1 MAFKNL
7 RLLFMILLMAVVF
20 TGVIYLL
27 FKFHLLLGS
36 LATFLLIFAIT
47 VFLFKEMIEQK
58 YDLLSSLPKHG
69 QPVTPFQ
76 LMVFGKVL
84 WQYPPEGSY
93 IFEIEECIDKEV
105 VLDPS
110 SRSQSSPQNTTSVS
124 LDHGYEMELQL
135 FAGSRLGR
143 KSDRTEEEW
152 EALVGE
158 YLLLGNYEKQEVFCL
173 RHHIGSPRTF
183 RNYIRKY
190 KKKYGLK

>member
-1 MAFKNL
+1 MFKNL
-7 RLLFMILLMAVVF
+7 RLLFMIMLMAAVF
-20 TGVIYLL
+20 TGVIYIL

-47 VFLFKEMIEQK
+47 LILLKEIIEQK
-58 YDLLSSLPKHG
+58 YDLLSDLPKHG

-84 WQYPPEGSY
+84 WQYPPGGSY
-93 IFEIEECIDKEV
+93 IFEINECIDKEE
-105 VLDPS
+105 VLDLS
-110 SRSQSSPQNTTSVS
+110 SGSQSSPQNTMIVS
-124 LDHGYEMELQL
+124 QNHGYEMKLQL
-135 FAGSRLGR
+135 FTGSRLGR

-152 EALVGE
+152 EALVEE
-158 YLLLGNYEKQEVFCL
+158 YLSQGNNEKQEVFCL

-190 KKKYGLK
+190 KKKYGNA